1 MVLAVTAVA
10 VVVVVA
16 PPVVAVAQQPLP
28 HGDLAA
34 GRRVFVANCAMC
46 HGADASGMMGMHPS
60 LRGAV
65 DRLSREGVELTIRR
79 GRRTQPPMPA
89 WEGRLTDG
97 QIDDVIAYIASLPAG
112 PRNFGPEAGG
122 GMMGGGSGGM
132 GGWWVAALI
141 AAGLLVALIAI
152 EVVRRASVSPRR
164 LLDRRYAS
172 GELTREE
179 YLQRRDDLRRPPS

>member
-1 MVLAVTAVA
+1 
-10 VVVVVA
+10 
-16 PPVVAVAQQPLP
+16 
-28 HGDLAA
+28 
-34 GRRVFVANCAMC
+34 VFVANCAMC

-65 DRLSREGVELTIRR
+65 DRLSRDGVEVTIRR

-89 WEGRLTDG
+89 WDGRLTDR

-122 GMMGGGSGGM
+122 GMMGGGSGGR

-141 AAGLLVALIAI
+141 AAGLLVALIVI